1 MSKNETGLKE
11 DLKDFFVNVIVVC
24 VFIFLIALSYLLF
37 KGIQNIVPGYSKFAL
52 FLIKLSVTGFLI
64 CSILINFKRLV
75 LFSGKLIL
83 VCIKRILSLIK
94 IGVKNGGAIK
104 AAIPT
109 LPAVAIKSKKSSF
122 GSDMP
127 PLSLLGN
134 PSNNNESKDH
144 AENIKTVLNK
154 SFKDFNLDCTVT
166 DYIIGPTITRYILK
180 LSSTT
185 KIREL
190 TSVQEDLSARVKTK
204 KLRISTSNGIF
215 IEIPNLKKQN
225 VTHRDIM
232 DELIDEDL
240 PQLAMAC
247 GRTANGGAYY
257 IDLARAPHLLVGG
270 ATGGGKSVCVNSL
283 IISLLL
289 RNSPEDLKIVMIDP
303 KVIEFEFYK
312 DLPHLLFPVAN
323 TLEKSAEVIKWCV
336 NEMNRRYTELRK
348 IKRKNLA
355 DIPIKQRPFPIIVVV
370 IDELAEITMSKK
382 ASELTDDLNSLAR
395 MARASGIHMILATQR
410 PDKDAVPGQLKSNIP
425 SAIALKVLKDYESRI
440 ILGQEGAEKLVGRG
454 DMLVS
459 AIGEEELIRCQGSF
473 LSDEQIE
480 SIVEW
485 WKEKCKPQDSEE
497 LAVSAD
503 EEIMPKINFTKEP
516 EESIIIDEEFQEE
529 NESYTSQVELTLR
542 RNICDF
548 RISNDDAEIQIPT
561 IRDLAAQLNSS
572 VKPVYKI
579 LELLREEGWIKTI
592 GTNRY
597 AKTIVTLSREDA
609 EEWAKNFQ

>member
-1 MSKNETGLKE
+1 MSKNNTGITE
-11 DLKDFFVNVIVVC
+11 SVKDFLINVIVVC
-24 VFIFLIALSYLLF
+24 VFAFIIALSYLLF
-37 KGIQNIVPGYSKFAL
+37 KSIQNIIPGYNKLAWT
-52 FLIKLSVTGFLI
+52 LIKLCIAGFLI
-64 CSILINFKRLV
+64 CLILMNFKRLV
-75 LFSGKLIL
+75 LVSGKMIL
-83 VCIKRILSLIK
+83 VFLKK
-94 IGVKNGGAIK
+94 IFLLLKVGVKNGGALK
-104 AAIPT
+104 AIPD
-109 LPAVAIKSKKSSF
+109 LPQVTIKSKKNSF
-122 GSDMP
+122 GSNMP

-134 PSNNNESKDH
+134 PSNNKESKDH
-144 AENIKTVLNK
+144 AENIKAVLNK
-154 SFKDFNLDCTVT
+154 SFKDFNLDCTVI
-166 DYIIGPTITRYILK
+166 DYVLGPTITRYNLK

-185 KIREL
+185 KIREI

-215 IEIPNLKKQN
+215 IEIPNLKKQT
-225 VTHRDIM
+225 VKHRDIM
-232 DELIDEDL
+232 DELLEEDL

-283 IISLLL
+283 IVSLLL
-289 RNSPEDLKIVMIDP
+289 RNSPKDLKLIMIDP

-323 TLEKSAEVIKWCV
+323 TLEKGGEVIKWCV
-336 NEMNRRYTELRK
+336 NEMNRRYAELRK
-348 IKRKNLA
+348 MKRKNLA

-440 ILGQEGAEKLVGRG
+440 ILGQEGAEKLIGRG
-454 DMLVS
+454 DMLIS

-480 SIVEW
+480 AVVDW
-485 WKEKCKPQDSEE
+485 WKDNYKEDESE
-497 LAVSAD
+497 D
-503 EEIMPKINFTKEP
+503 INPKINFIESPEDLVTEEP
-516 EESIIIDEEFQEE
+516 EICNSI
-529 NESYTSQVELTLR
+529 SQADTTLR
-542 RNICDF
+542 RNICNF
-548 RISNDDAEIQIPT
+548 RLTNGDETEIQIPT
-561 IRDLAAQLNSS
+561 IRVLSNDLNISTRQVS
-572 VKPVYKI
+572 YI
-579 LELLREEGWIKTI
+579 LEQLKTENWIKKI
-592 GTNRY
+592 GETSNTFKGKSLKV
-597 AKTIVTLSREDA
+597 A
-609 EEWAKNFQ
+609 